1 MLGFTEHRALLL
13 SNCYHGTIPQSWGL
27 DYLASNPCYTYCFSD
42 AFVYFAEHDISPPF
56 YLWLTF
62 FSVHVNTFIIFNYLH
77 VQVANFEEILED
89 NDENTTGGG
98 GDEIHE
104 LTQRNAIIVSPYRAN
119 PNYRRPATDSDHGY
133 STMTPM
139 GDLDSEIVP
148 YVDSTSARNRLQRL
162 QQRSNNVP
170 SSIQSMTSGE
180 FDYFSST
187 WITF

>member
-1 MLGFTEHRALLL
+1 MISIFFPYT
-13 SNCYHGTIPQSWGL
+13 STYIPI
-27 DYLASNPCYTYCFSD
+27 N
-42 AFVYFAEHDISPPF
+42 
-56 YLWLTF
+56 
-62 FSVHVNTFIIFNYLH
+62 FIFLH

-180 FDYFSST
+180 FDFHPYSH
-187 WITF
+187 

>member
-1 MLGFTEHRALLL
+1 M
-13 SNCYHGTIPQSWGL
+13 
-27 DYLASNPCYTYCFSD
+27 
-42 AFVYFAEHDISPPF
+42 
-56 YLWLTF
+56 
-62 FSVHVNTFIIFNYLH
+62 
-77 VQVANFEEILED
+77 QVANFEEILED
-89 NDENTTGGG
+89 NDENTTG

>member
-1 MLGFTEHRALLL
+1 MHTFILLNIKLALHSIYDWLGFFPYTSSWSHKLL
-13 SNCYHGTIPQSWGL
+13 
-27 DYLASNPCYTYCFSD
+27 
-42 AFVYFAEHDISPPF
+42 
-56 YLWLTF
+56 F
-62 FSVHVNTFIIFNYLH
+62 FLH

-119 PNYRRPATDSDHGY
+119 PNYRRPTTDSDHGY

-180 FDYFSST
+180 FDFHPYFH
-187 WITF
+187 